1 MEKKLTDIIKSAE
14 RLGYTIDKR
23 PNKLNI
29 IGVRNSK
36 ATSQDKFDD
45 LLAYFTYDNNGKL
58 VGRVVSGTT
67 DPSTSF
73 LKSPI
78 NLKGAAILKSGQY
91 KDAYQLGLHRNKY
104 EALVQRKPVT
114 VIRDNDRN
122 ALINYLAPTQTGL
135 YGINIHKSTKGKN
148 NEDIIGLDSAGCQVF
163 RNIRDFEDMMQLAR
177 ISKNKYGNNFTYTLL
192 DDRDLLKFANT
203 TILLVAGIG
212 LVGLSVYLFIKKS
225 KG

>member
-1 MEKKLTDIIKSAE
+1 MERKLTDIIKSAE
-14 RLGYTIDKR
+14 RLGYSIDKR

-29 IGVRNSK
+29 IGVRNST

-45 LLAYFTYDNNGKL
+45 LIAYFTYDNNGKI
-58 VGRVVSGTT
+58 VGRVVTGTT
-67 DPSTSF
+67 DPSTYF
-73 LKSPI
+73 LKSPM

-104 EALVQRKPVT
+104 EALVQRKPVE

-135 YGINIHKSTKGKN
+135 YGINIHKAQKGKN

-163 RNIRDFEDMMQLAR
+163 RNIRDFDDMMQLAR
-177 ISKNKYGNNFTYTLL
+177 ISKNKYGNSFTYTLL
-192 DDRDLLKFANT
+192 DDRNLLKFANT
-203 TILLVAGIG
+203 SVALIAGIA
-212 LVGLSVYLFIKKS
+212 LIAASIYFFIKKS
-225 KG
+225 K

>member
-1 MEKKLTDIIKSAE
+1 MERKLTDIIKSAE

-29 IGVRNSK
+29 IGVRNSA

-45 LLAYFTYDNNGKL
+45 LIAYFFYDASGKL
-58 VGRVVSGTT
+58 IGRVVSGTT
-67 DPSTSF
+67 DPSTAF

-104 EALVQRKPVT
+104 EALVQRKPVV
-114 VIRDNDRN
+114 VIRDDDRN
-122 ALINYLAPTQTGL
+122 SLINYFAPTQTGL
-135 YGINIHKSTKGKN
+135 FGINIHKSTKGKN

-177 ISKNKYGNNFTYTLL
+177 ISKNKYGNSFTYTLL
-192 DDRDLLKFANT
+192 DDRDLVKFANT
-203 TILLVAGIG
+203 SIALIAGIG
-212 LVGLSVYLFIKKS
+212 LIAASIYFFIKKS
-225 KG
+225 K

>member
-45 LLAYFTYDNNGKL
+45 LIAYFTYDANGNL
-58 VGRVVSGTT
+58 VGKVVSGTT
-67 DPSTSF
+67 DPSTYF

-78 NLKGAAILKSGQY
+78 NAKGAAILKSGQY
-91 KDAYQLGLHRNKY
+91 KDAYQIGLHRGKY

-114 VIRDNDRN
+114 VIRDDDRN
-122 ALINYLAPTQTGL
+122 ALINYFAPTQTGL

-148 NEDIIGLDSAGCQVF
+148 NEDIIGADSAGCQVF
-163 RNIRDFEDMMQLAR
+163 RNIPDFMDMMRLAQTSR
-177 ISKNKYGNNFTYTLL
+177 KNYGNSFTYTLI
-192 DDRDLLKFANT
+192 DERDTLKFRNT
-203 TILLVAGIG
+203 SVSLIVGFGLLILA
-212 LVGLSVYLFIKKS
+212 SYLYIKKR
-225 KG
+225 K

>member
-45 LLAYFTYDNNGKL
+45 LLAYFTYDNKGKL

-73 LKSPI
+73 LKNPI

-114 VIRDNDRN
+114 VIRDDDRN

-203 TILLVAGIG
+203 GILIAGVGFVA
-212 LVGLSVYLFIKKS
+212 LSIYLFIKKS

>member
-1 MEKKLTDIIKSAE
+1 MERKLTDIIKSAE
-14 RLGYTIDKR
+14 RLGYSIDKR

-29 IGVRNSK
+29 IGVRNSA

-45 LLAYFTYDNNGKL
+45 LIAYFFYDKNGKL

-67 DPSTSF
+67 DPSTAF

-91 KDAYQLGLHRNKY
+91 KDAYQIGLHRNKY

-114 VIRDNDRN
+114 VIRDDDRN

-177 ISKNKYGNNFTYTLL
+177 ISKNKYGNSFTYTLL
-192 DDRDLLKFANT
+192 DDRDLIKFANT
-203 TILLVAGIG
+203 SVALIAGIG
-212 LVGLSVYLFIKKS
+212 LVAASIYFFIKKS
-225 KG
+225 K